1 MSLKITT
8 LCNASLGLTHDKI
21 KEAIN
26 NCHNRQKLDYV
37 DLYHMAVFYN
47 MPVFLKMSQLKLI
60 YYMRL
65 AWDVISSRH
74 NLQRDFSKCWQ
85 CNVCKKQSQIRQ
97 EKSFKGIIIPYSFTH
112 HGFSVPAAKPLA
124 YSTVW

>member
-37 DLYHMAVFYN
+37 DLYHMAVF
-47 MPVFLKMSQLKLI
+47 LKMSQLKLI

-74 NLQRDFSKCWQ
+74 DLQRDFSKSCYYS
-85 CNVCKKQSQIRQ
+85 VCKQQSQIRQ
-97 EKSFKGIIIPYSFTH
+97 EKSFKGIIIPSSFTH
-112 HGFSVPAAKPLA
+112 YGFSVPAAKPLA
-124 YSTVW
+124 YSTAW